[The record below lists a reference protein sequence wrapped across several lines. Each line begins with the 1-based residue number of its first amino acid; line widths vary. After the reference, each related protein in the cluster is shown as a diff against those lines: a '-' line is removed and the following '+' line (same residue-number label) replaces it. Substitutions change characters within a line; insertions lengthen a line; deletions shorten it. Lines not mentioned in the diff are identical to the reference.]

1 MLVAG
6 GGGGPHHHRAARP
19 GAVLGW
25 GPAAGGHLARL
36 AGEALQ
42 LGLQRRLVTA
52 TARICNTRGYISF
65 SLQCTYR
72 KFWRS
77 EDESLRNHWLTFLQ
91 KLLYL
96 MHAILA

>member
-25 GPAAGGHLARL
+25 GPAAGGRRARL

-65 SLQCTYR
+65 SLQCTIAHTER
-72 KFWRS
+72 FGG
-77 EDESLRNHWLTFLQ
+77 Q
-91 KLLYL
+91 KMNLCE
-96 MHAILA
+96 IIG

>member
-25 GPAAGGHLARL
+25 GAAGGHLARL

-96 MHAILA
+96 MPF